1 MAFLQKVKS
10 VFRPELA
17 VIAYAGTRPIGIMI
31 GIPDYNRVLRA
42 SGGRR
47 DPVSWLLGRLV
58 VAHIDTARCPMQY
71 VVPEYQ
77 NKAVNAAMYY
87 HAAQGAKRI
96 GVRQIEGSTVDE
108 THIASINNTLL
119 AGGKQY
125 RVYRRYQKA
134 L

>member
-1 MAFLQKVKS
+1 MAFLQKVKP

-58 VAHIDTARCPMQY
+58 AVTGVDVQDVLDAGLRSCAELPLEQTAQMLGLELCWATALMRKPAFDGF
-71 VVPEYQ
+71 YQ
-77 NKAVNAAMYY
+77 ILLLNLP
-87 HAAQGAKRI
+87 AKI
-96 GVRQIEGSTVDE
+96 LFMEFLT
-108 THIASINNTLL
+108 
-119 AGGKQY
+119 
-125 RVYRRYQKA
+125 
-134 L
+134 